1 MKKILYIIAAA
12 AVVAACGTESLPS
25 GNGTLSLTA
34 VQEGAYATKAN
45 DVLGDFV
52 VDITRPSD
60 GWTKHYNRYID
71 IPQTISLGSGEYTL
85 TVASP
90 QFRHAAW
97 DLPYYSGS
105 ADFTIR
111 VDELTPVN
119 VTASL
124 QNMKVSFVLTES
136 FKNELSSY
144 SIVVTNAASWD
155 AADAAEKTL
164 TWSSLTGD
172 VEQKAGYFSVAPLR
186 VKVDGYRAVD
196 NSESHSELII
206 SDVSAKD
213 HHIITLDA
221 RVTGLVNGVSI
232 TIDPSVNDRTSDVTV
247 PGWDEVPVE
256 GGDNGDD
263 DDPTDD
269 PGDDPTDDPGDDP
282 TVDPQPSTA
291 PTMTWDAN
299 PTFARMAIREGM
311 DVNIII
317 TAPEG
322 IKDFVVEVDSY
333 LLEDDIADMGAEA
346 TPDGTAVSMD
356 LIGNVEL
363 AEALADLGVPTGNAL
378 KDQTQVTFSLSGL
391 VPLIAD
397 LGAEPNS
404 EHIFT
409 LKVTDN
415 KNQSLEK
422 TIVFYVE

>member
-1 MKKILYIIAAA
+1 MKKILYIMAVAAA
-12 AVVAACGTESLPS
+12 VAACGTKNATQPE
-25 GNGTLSLTA
+25 GMGQLSLTA

-52 VDITRPSD
+52 VDIVRPSD
-60 GWTKHYNRYID
+60 GWTRHYDHYLD
-71 IPQTISLGSGEYTL
+71 IPQTISLGSGDYTL

-90 QFRHAAW
+90 EYRDAGW
-97 DLPYYSGS
+97 DLPYYKGS

-119 VTASL
+119 VTAAL

-136 FKNELSSY
+136 FKSELTSY
-144 SIVVTNAASWD
+144 TIVVTNAASWD

-164 TWSSLTGD
+164 TWSSATGD

-186 VKVDGYRAVD
+186 VKVDGYRAID
-196 NSESHSELII
+196 NSETHSELMIA
-206 SDVSAKD
+206 DVAAKD
-213 HHIITLDA
+213 HHVITLDA

-232 TIDPSVNDRTSDVTV
+232 TIDPSVNDRESNVEV

-256 GGDNGDD
+256 GGGNGDD
-263 DDPTDD
+263 
-269 PGDDPTDDPGDDP
+269 DDPTDDPGDDP

-291 PTMTWDAN
+291 PTMTWEAN
-299 PTFARMAIREGM
+299 PDFARMAIREGM

-317 TAPEG
+317 AAPEG

-333 LLEDDIADMGAEA
+333 LLEDAIADMGAET

-356 LIGNVEL
+356 LIGNVDL
-363 AEALADLGVPTGNAL
+363 AEALAELGVPTGNAL
-378 KDQTQVTFSLSGL
+378 KDQTEVTFSLSGL

-397 LGAEPNS
+397 LGAESNS

-409 LKVTDN
+409 LKVTDS
-415 KNQSLEK
+415 KNQSLKK

>member
-12 AVVAACGTESLPS
+12 AVVAACGTKNATQPE
-25 GNGTLSLTA
+25 GMGQLSLTA

-52 VDITRPSD
+52 VDIVRPSD
-60 GWTKHYNRYID
+60 GWTKHYDRYID
-71 IPQTISLGSGEYTL
+71 IPQTISLGSGDYTL

-90 QFRHAAW
+90 EYRDAGW
-97 DLPYYSGS
+97 DLPYYKGS

-119 VTASL
+119 VTATL

-136 FKNELSSY
+136 FKNELTSY

-155 AADAAEKTL
+155 AADAAEKSL
-164 TWSSLTGD
+164 TWSSATGD

-206 SDVSAKD
+206 SDVAAKD

-221 RVTGLVNGVSI
+221 RVTGVVNGVSI

-256 GGDNGDD
+256 GGGNGDD
-263 DDPTDD
+263 
-269 PGDDPTDDPGDDP
+269 DDPTDDPGDDP

-299 PTFARMAIREGM
+299 PTFAPTPIASEM
-311 DVNIII
+311 DVNITI
-317 TAPEG
+317 AASEG
-322 IKDFVVEVDSY
+322 IRDFLIDVDSAT
-333 LLEDDIADMGAEA
+333 LGGIIAGMGGVNN
-346 TPDGTAVSMD
+346 PDGTVRMD
-356 LIGNVEL
+356 LINNESLVRTLG
-363 AEALADLGVPTGNAL
+363 ADPLNVPTGDKL
-378 KDQTQVTFSLSGL
+378 KDQTAVEFSLSTL
-391 VPLIAD
+391 VPMI
-397 LGAEPNS
+397 LGYEPESGS
-404 EHIFT
+404 EHTFT

-422 TIVFYVE
+422 AIVFYVE